1 MTLRGVAWRGLRHY
15 WQTSLLV
22 IVGLAIAG
30 AVVTGSLVV
39 GDSMRGSLRDTA
51 LERLGKVD
59 YALAPPRALA
69 AEGLAGKLRNNP
81 RVRQVVGV
89 TKLTGSATN
98 TTSEAA
104 APDVTI
110 WLIPDDFW
118 KLIPAVDSAAVAGN
132 GTGAAVN
139 AALARDLGLSQGD
152 EVLLTAARPAEM
164 GSGSLFT
171 RRGLQEA
178 VSFQRWPVTAVLGDH
193 AGDFRLEAQTAQPR
207 NIFIPLSSLTS
218 DGPAPENTINTLL
231 VESDGSPH
239 AGTELQQALG
249 QAVSLDDYGLS
260 VQRARGS
267 GRLAVFS
274 QDVTFSDDQVKA
286 VREAAQ
292 EAGAACSAA
301 SIYVATTV
309 RNQSLG
315 REAAYVLLL
324 GMEGVENPQLQEWA
338 AQDLQAK
345 VGQALDIEYPLPQ
358 PDGTLQTLREQ
369 VTVGSLARL
378 KGPLADDT
386 LVPRIAGVTDSLE
399 LRDWKPPFPV
409 DMSRITQRDEDWW
422 HAHRATPK
430 MLLPIDAVKRMW
442 QSGPGG
448 ADAEWVT
455 SIEIGCPAGREVL
468 VATELE
474 RSIPTHLNPA
484 QAGLVFRPVREQAL
498 AAAKGTSDFAS
509 LFLGL
514 SMFLVMSGAGL
525 SGMLLRL
532 GLERRSS
539 QLGLML
545 ALGLDERQVRRV
557 VMSEGAALTVAGSV
571 LGVPVGIA
579 YAGLMLWLLNHQW
592 QGALGAMP
600 RLWLHVTPLSVL
612 VGLVGAAVVGIVA
625 AAWGLKGMLRATP
638 LSLLR
643 GQSGDRPS
651 FTNETIRKAPDE
663 RTKMGPGLPLPSA
676 ATAPWVLV
684 LVTLTVALL
693 VTVASRLGPTAFFFA
708 AGVALLIGGLLV
720 GRNLMQGALRRR
732 WRGRSLGAL
741 ALRNMAANPRRSLL
755 VVGLLAGATFV
766 VVAVAA
772 NARDVLRADP
782 RHSPATGGF
791 SLRAVSAAPLAYD
804 LSTPPG
810 RENLGFSAEDE
821 AIMARCVVMPFFV
834 SPGEDVSCLNLSR
847 PQSPRLLGVTD
858 AMVKRDGF
866 RLSGSKA
873 WTALAGSPSPIVP
886 AFGDADTVRWT
897 LHSAP
902 GKVYETHDAH
912 GRPLQ
917 LEFVGLIHGGLF
929 ARELLIHETAFRR
942 LYPSVG
948 GYSYFLIQTPAGQE
962 QAAVEVL
969 RRNLGD
975 YGLQVRTTAE
985 AIAEVMSVQN
995 TYLSIFL
1002 ALGGLGLLLGTVGLV
1017 AVIVRGALERRQ
1029 ELALLLAT
1037 GFDELRVARLLMM
1050 EHGGLLVAGVVLGTV
1065 AALLAVAPQLVSA
1078 QAAVNWTA
1086 LLTVLAGVL
1095 VTGLMSCVF
1104 GVRMSLRGPL
1114 LAALRSE

>member
-1 MTLRGVAWRGLRHY
+1 MTLRGVAWRGLKHY

-132 GTGAAVN
+132 GTGAVVK

-178 VSFQRWPVTAVLGDH
+178 VSFQRWPVMAVLGDH

-239 AGTELQQALG
+239 AGVELQRALG

-267 GRLAVFS
+267 GRLVVFS
-274 QDVTFSDDQVKA
+274 QDVTFSDNQVKA

-292 EAGAACSAA
+292 QAGATAAAA

-309 RNQSLG
+309 RNQSSG

-324 GMEGVENPQLQEWA
+324 GMEGVQKPQLQEWA

-358 PDGTLQTLREQ
+358 PDGTLQTKRASAM
-369 VTVGSLARL
+369 VGSIAGLQ
-378 KGPLADDT
+378 GPLADDA

-422 HAHRATPK
+422 HKYRATPK
-430 MLLPIDAVKRMW
+430 MLLPIDTLRGMW

-448 ADAEWVT
+448 TGAEFVT
-455 SIEIGCPAGREVL
+455 SIEVRCPVGREAA
-468 VATELE
+468 VAAELK
-474 RSIPTHLNPA
+474 RLIPSRLDPV
-484 QAGLVFRPVREQAL
+484 QEGLAFRPVREQAL
-498 AAAKGTSDFAS
+498 AAAQGTSDFAS

-557 VMSEGAALTVAGSV
+557 LMSEGAALTVAGSV
-571 LGVPVGIA
+571 LGVPAGIA

-600 RLWLHVTPLSVL
+600 QLWLHVTPLSVL

-643 GQSGDRPS
+643 GQSGDRPQ
-651 FTNETIRKAPDE
+651 FRAEETSQSGKSGAKLGSVPI
-663 RTKMGPGLPLPSA
+663 LPWLLLIVVPA
-676 ATAPWVLV
+676 AMAF
-684 LVTLTVALL
+684 
-693 VTVASRLGPTAFFFA
+693 LGATAFFFA
-708 AGVALLIGGLLV
+708 AGFALLVGGLLGGKRV
-720 GRNLMQGALRRR
+720 LSRALRRR

-741 ALRNMAANPRRSLL
+741 ALRNMATHPRRSLL

-766 VVAVAA
+766 IVAVAA

-782 RHSPATGGF
+782 QHSPATGGF

-804 LSTPPG
+804 LSTPAG
-810 RENLGFSAEDE
+810 RGNLGFSAEDE
-821 AIMARCVVMPFFV
+821 AIMSRCVVMPFFV

-847 PQSPRLLGVTD
+847 PQSPRLLGVID
-858 AMVKRDGF
+858 AMLKRDGF

-873 WTALAGSPSPIVP
+873 WTALAGSSSPIVP

-897 LHSAP
+897 LHSGP
-902 GKVYETHDAH
+902 GKVYDTHDAH

-917 LEFVGLIHGGLF
+917 LKFVGLIHGGLF

-942 LYPSVG
+942 LYPSVS

-962 QAAVEVL
+962 QAVAEVL

-1017 AVIVRGALERRQ
+1017 AVIV
-1029 ELALLLAT
+1029 
-1037 GFDELRVARLLMM
+1037 
-1050 EHGGLLVAGVVLGTV
+1050 
-1065 AALLAVAPQLVSA
+1065 
-1078 QAAVNWTA
+1078 
-1086 LLTVLAGVL
+1086 
-1095 VTGLMSCVF
+1095 
-1104 GVRMSLRGPL
+1104 
-1114 LAALRSE
+1114 

>member
-22 IVGLAIAG
+22 IVGLVVAG

-39 GDSMRGSLRDTA
+39 GDSMRGSLLDTA
-51 LERLGKVD
+51 QARLGKVD
-59 YALAPPRALA
+59 YALVPPRALA

-81 RVRQVVGV
+81 RVRQIVGV

-110 WLIPDDFW
+110 WLIPEDFW
-118 KLIPAVDSAAVAGN
+118 KLIPSLDSAAVAGN
-132 GTGAAVN
+132 GTGAVVN
-139 AALARDLGLSQGD
+139 AALARDLGLSEGD
-152 EVLLTAARPAEM
+152 EVLLTAARPTEM
-164 GSGSLFT
+164 GSWSLFAQ
-171 RRGLQEA
+171 RGLQEA
-178 VSFQRWPVTAVLGDH
+178 VSFQRWPVAAVLPEH
-193 AGDFRLEAQTAQPR
+193 AGDFGLEAQTAQPR
-207 NIFIPLSSLTS
+207 NVFIPLSSLSS
-218 DGPAPENTINTLL
+218 DGPAPEKTINTLL
-231 VESDGSPH
+231 VESDGTSR
-239 AGTELQQALG
+239 AGAEMQQALG

-260 VQRARGS
+260 VQRPSGS
-267 GRLAVFS
+267 GRLTVFS
-274 QDVTFSDDQVKA
+274 QDVTFSDDQVRA
-286 VREAAQ
+286 VYEAAQ
-292 EAGAACSAA
+292 EAGATAAAA

-309 RNQSLG
+309 RNQSSG
-315 REAAYVLLL
+315 REAAYVLLI
-324 GMEGVENPQLQEWA
+324 GVEGAQQTQLQEWLA
-338 AQDLQAK
+338 EDLQAK
-345 VGQALDIEYPLPQ
+345 AGQTIGLEYQLPQ
-358 PDGTLQTLREQ
+358 PDGTLQTRREK
-369 VTVGSLARL
+369 VTVDSITRL
-378 KGPLADDT
+378 KGPLADDA

-448 ADAEWVT
+448 ADAEWVS
-455 SIEIGCPAGREVL
+455 SIEIGCPPGHEPL
-468 VATELE
+468 VAAELE

-484 QAGLVFRPVREQAL
+484 QEGLVFRPVRQQAA

-557 VMSEGAALTVAGSV
+557 LMSEGAALTVAGAV
-571 LGVPVGIA
+571 LGVPAGVA

-612 VGLVGAAVVGIVA
+612 VGLVGTAAVGMGVA
-625 AAWGLKGMLRATP
+625 GWGLKGMLKATP

-643 GQSGDRPS
+643 GQSGVRPS

-676 ATAPWVLV
+676 ATAPWMLAVVALI
-684 LVTLTVALL
+684 VALL
-693 VTVASRLGPTAFFFA
+693 VSVASRLGPTAFFFA

-720 GRNLMQGALRRR
+720 GKQLMQRALRRR

-741 ALRNMAANPRRSLL
+741 ALRNMAASPRRSLL

-782 RHSPATGGF
+782 RHNPATGGF

-804 LSTPPG
+804 LSTPAG
-810 RENLGFSAEDE
+810 RENLGFSTDDE
-821 AIMARCVVMPFFV
+821 ATMARCVVMPFFV

-858 AMVKRDGF
+858 AMIRRDGF
-866 RLSGSKA
+866 RLSGAKA
-873 WTALAGSPSPIVP
+873 WTALSGSSSSTVP

-897 LHSAP
+897 LHSGP
-902 GKVYETHDAH
+902 GKVYATHDAH

-917 LEFVGLIHGGLF
+917 LKFVGLIHGGLF
-929 ARELLIHETAFRR
+929 ARELLVHESAFRR
-942 LYPSVG
+942 LYPSVS
-948 GYSYFLIQTPAGQE
+948 GYSYFLIETAQGQE
-962 QAAVEVL
+962 QTVAEVL

-975 YGLQVRTTAE
+975 YGLQVRTTSE

-1037 GFDELRVARLLMM
+1037 GFDELRVARLLII

-1086 LLTVLAGVL
+1086 LLAVLAGVL

-1104 GVRMSLRGPL
+1104 GVRISLRGPL